1 MHPPAGEKNISP
13 SFGQHSLDK
22 SESYLLR
29 SPEVCDRLQA
39 LLDQPEQMEMRLD
52 RDQVFLRNFSR
63 CELDFLYTEE
73 LGGYDPGYGIN
84 TSEFRVAANFRQMFS
99 SFLPRFHA
107 ILVHSSGLIRNGKA
121 ALFVALSSGGK
132 TTVVE
137 HSTDGLILSDDQV
150 VLRKE
155 SNVVKA
161 HGTPFGRITGGPCS
175 ARLGGIFLL
184 EKAEHF
190 ELSSLQSVDM
200 LEYIWATLP
209 SYTFFLPNS
218 LRIQAFQILYD
229 ACHQVPVYRM
239 RFPKDYVDWDA
250 IDAAM
255 AR

>member
-1 MHPPAGEKNISP
+1 
-13 SFGQHSLDK
+13 
-22 SESYLLR
+22 
-29 SPEVCDRLQA
+29 V
-39 LLDQPEQMEMRLD
+39 EQ
-52 RDQVFLRNFSR
+52 
-63 CELDFLYTEE
+63 
-73 LGGYDPGYGIN
+73 
-84 TSEFRVAANFRQMFS
+84 
-99 SFLPRFHA
+99 
-107 ILVHSSGLIRNGKA
+107 
-121 ALFVALSSGGK
+121 
-132 TTVVE
+132 
-137 HSTDGLILSDDQV
+137 STDGLILSDDQV

-155 SNVVKA
+155 NNVVNA

-255 AR
+255 VR